1 MSEDVVTVSAPARLH
16 LGFLDPGGSLGRRF
30 GGIGLALEQP
40 STMLEIRRADR
51 DVVEVAGK
59 VRDGERAGAYLA
71 RLRDALRLDFAYRL
85 AVTTEMP
92 AHSGLG
98 SGTQL
103 ALAIACGLRRLEG
116 LDLDPD
122 ADAALLGRGNRSG
135 LGVAFVTGGGVAVD
149 GGKGNSDLPP
159 PLIARLPFPEEWR
172 VILVMEPHA
181 EGFHGEAELEAFA
194 ALPEFAE
201 SDAARICQLV
211 LMRALPGLL
220 ERDLAAFGGAVSEI
234 QEKVGAHFAAA
245 QGGVFTSER
254 VAAACR
260 WLEGH
265 GAHGIGQSSW
275 GPTGF
280 AFAPDQDSA
289 ERLLAGLNAAGLGE
303 TLDIRIIQGRNRGIA
318 ISRRSEAGSGAVT
331 RRLGTG

>member
-30 GGIGLALEQP
+30 GGIGLALEAP
-40 STMLEIRRADR
+40 CTTVEISRGER
-51 DVVEVAGK
+51 DMPEVEGAARG
-59 VRDGERAGAYLA
+59 GGRAGAYLA
-71 RLRDALRLDFAYRL
+71 RLRDALRLDAAYRL

-103 ALAIACGLRRLEG
+103 ALAVACGLRRLEG
-116 LDLDPD
+116 LDLDPE

-149 GGKGNSDLPP
+149 GGKGETELPP
-159 PLIARLPFPEEWR
+159 PLIARLPFPEGWR
-172 VILVMEPHA
+172 VILVMDPRV

-194 ALPEFAE
+194 DLPPFAE

-211 LMRALPGLL
+211 LMRALPGLM
-220 ERDLAAFGGAVSEI
+220 ERDLAAFGGAISEI

-245 QGGVFTSER
+245 QGGVFTSAK
-254 VAAACR
+254 VSAACR
-260 WLEGH
+260 WLERH

-289 ERLLAGLNAAGLGE
+289 ERLLAGLNAAGLCEG
-303 TLDIRIIQGRNRGIA
+303 LDIRIVKGRNRGIE
-318 ISRRSEAGSGAVT
+318 INRRSEAGTGAVT